1 VQIRFGRFSFDS
13 NRKKTESELRSTLNH
28 WSESLAHNLGIDWS
42 SSNEAIL
49 SNPYTA
55 STLTAIA
62 RAQSIIA
69 DGIATMPL
77 KDYQRTNEGKT
88 EVTDSAVSQLLREP
102 IPGMTGYT
110 FRRLLTLWAV
120 KYGNGLAYI
129 EKTASGTPTRLT
141 PIPNENISEPVII
154 DGELFYKI
162 KVNGKG
168 YTLSVYDVV
177 HIKYNSDNGFWGV
190 SPLKTHAKSL
200 GISLNAEKY
209 GLDYFANGAKPA
221 FYASTPAALREID
234 RTTLQK
240 SLRDTFATSNN
251 GFALLD
257 NNLMLHS
264 MTSNPTETQ
273 FTEVRAYGIAEASRI
288 YGVPKYM
295 LSDASDSSYTNS
307 ETEYIHFYNSTL
319 MAHAISQE
327 QEYSMKLYTEVEKR
341 TRYLKHSFN
350 SLMRADSTT
359 RAAFYGSLF
368 RMGVMNT
375 NEIRTYE
382 DMNTVEDGNTRFTD
396 ANLIPL
402 DKFSEFYDAKIS
414 VLIGQDMANQA
425 NQFNNQPQ

>member
-1 VQIRFGRFSFDS
+1 MQSSKKSFLQRINPLNWGAEKRASGNIGQWS
-13 NRKKTESELRSTLNH
+13 NFWERVLNIN
-28 WSESLAHNLGIDWS
+28 SDGKIIAD
-42 SSNEAIL
+42 
-49 SNPYTA
+49 PYTS

-69 DGIATMPL
+69 DGIASMPL
-77 KDYQRTNEGKT
+77 KDYKRTPDGKE
-88 EVTDSAVSQLLREP
+88 EVYDSAVSQLLREP

-120 KYGNGLAYI
+120 KYGNGIAYI
-129 EKTASGTPTRLT
+129 EKTPSGRPLKLI
-141 PIPNENISEPVII
+141 PILKECVTQTFFDV
-154 DGELFYKI
+154 DGLLWYKL
-162 KVNGKG
+162 KVNGSF
-168 YTLSVYDVV
+168 YTVNAYEVI
-177 HIKYNSDNGFWGV
+177 HIKYNSDDGYWGI
-190 SPLKTHAKSL
+190 SPLETHARSL
-200 GISLNAEKY
+200 GINLNAEKY
-209 GLDYFANGAKPA
+209 GLDYFNNGAKPA
-221 FYASTPAALREID
+221 FYASTPAALREVD
-234 RTTLQK
+234 RKALQTSLK
-240 SLRDTFATSNN
+240 SVFAENNN

-257 NNLMLHS
+257 NDLMLHS
-264 MTSNPTETQ
+264 MTSNPSETQ

-295 LSDASDSSYTNS
+295 LADASDSSYTNS

-341 TRYLKHSFN
+341 SRYLKHSFN

-359 RAAFYGSLF
+359 RAEFYGALF

-382 DMNTVEDGNTRFTD
+382 DMNTVEEGNTRFTD

-414 VLIGQDMANQA
+414 VLIGQDLANQA
-425 NQFNNQPQ
+425 NNNQYQK